1 MPLYTEQSE
10 LNSLEIFPSLNVIN
24 VRKTNTTFKDGVKF
38 SEQKDNRSYSTEQ
51 FSDFEINVAP
61 LGDSLL
67 NIVAGFSEAAVAA
80 LQEIPATLAVKN
92 QELADKDQEIS
103 SLQTAHATALS
114 VKDQEKQ
121 TALAAKDAIIAELE
135 ARVEEL
141 TPPEHNG
148 VPQSV
153 TRRQARQALLLAGL
167 LDAVPLALAAIP
179 DATQSRLAQI
189 EWEDSLT
196 FERQRPLLIQLSTA
210 LGLNSEQLDQL
221 FITAD
226 GL

>member
-1 MPLYTEQSE
+1 MPVYTEQST

-38 SEQKDNRSYSTEQ
+38 SEQQDNRSYSTEQ

-67 NIVAGFSEAAVAA
+67 NIVAGFSEAAVTAA
-80 LQEIPATLAVKN
+80 EQIPATLAAKN
-92 QELADKDQEIS
+92 QELQDKDQEITD
-103 SLQTAHATALS
+103 LETAHAAALS
-114 VKDQEKQ
+114 VKD
-121 TALAAKDAIIAELE
+121 AVIAELE
-135 ARVEEL
+135 AQILEL
-141 TPPEHNG
+141 TPPENNG

-179 DATQSRLAQI
+179 DATQRRLALI

-210 LGLNSEQLDQL
+210 LGLSSEQLDQL

-226 GL
+226 SL